1 MFRDRY
7 GIICLLH
14 RTIRILNLHSKLSI
28 KVHDVG
34 NLLYCHVAL
43 FEYYAGCQ
51 DQISI
56 LYEIPTF
63 DYLWK
68 VNPIIICP
76 AFRVFIFVME

>member
-1 MFRDRY
+1 MLRYRY
-7 GIICLLH
+7 GIVCFLH
-14 RTIRILNLHSKLSI
+14 RTVRILNLHSEFSI
-28 KVHDVG
+28 EVHDVG

-51 DQISI
+51 DQVSI

-68 VNPIIICP
+68 VNPIIIRS
-76 AFRVFIFVME
+76 ALRVFIFIME